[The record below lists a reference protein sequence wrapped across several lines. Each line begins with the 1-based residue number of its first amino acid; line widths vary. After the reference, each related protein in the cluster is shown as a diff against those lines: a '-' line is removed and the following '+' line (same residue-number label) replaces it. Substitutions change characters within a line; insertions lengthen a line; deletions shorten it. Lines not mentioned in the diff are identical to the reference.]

1 MRLPAVLSAVD
12 IPAPE
17 LRAARLDGEV
27 FAVGDCFSPVDEI
40 EQPRH
45 RAAAA
50 HAGHSARLIAEQLSA
65 AWVWGALD
73 SPPPQHQFCV
83 ATGARVSH
91 SPGRGILVREVVIG
105 TDEVVALGRALVTTP
120 ARTVMDLVRFAER
133 FGADEA
139 RAVNR
144 LAAGAGLSLGDAA
157 RAISGRRNL
166 PNKRR
171 AVARLELCARIALP
185 AAEPLPAE

>member
-1 MRLPAVLSAVD
+1 MRLPAVLSAID

-27 FAVGDCFSPVDEI
+27 FAVGDCFAPVDEI

-45 RAAAA
+45 RAAAV
-50 HAGHSARLIAEQLSA
+50 HAGLSPRLIAEQLSA

-73 SPPPQHQFCV
+73 SPPLHHQFCV

-91 SPGRGILVREVVIG
+91 SPGRWITVREVVIAPA
-105 TDEVVALGRALVTTP
+105 EVVALGPALVTSP
-120 ARTVMDLVRFAER
+120 ERTVMDLVRFAGR

-139 RAVNR
+139 RAVTR
-144 LAAGAGLSLGDAA
+144 LVDGARLSLDDAV
-157 RAISGRRNL
+157 RSISSRRNL

-171 AVARLELCARIALP
+171 AIARLQLCARAALP
-185 AAEPLPAE
+185 LAEPLGAE